1 VFTPLRILTLLMA
14 LLLLYITAASSHAY
28 AGEQARR
35 RFAMIVGANDGGPY
49 RIKLR
54 YAASDARAMQ
64 KVFEELGG
72 IPEKNQ
78 VFLENPELPDFYR
91 SYQKIQIEAT
101 KSKEQG
107 DYVELFFYYSG
118 HSDDEGLLL
127 YGKHLAYREL
137 KQMIDA
143 VPADVR
149 VVILDSCQSGAM
161 TRSKGGSRQ
170 APFMSDSSV
179 NLKGHA
185 FLTSSA
191 ADEAAQ
197 ESDRIGGS
205 FFTHYMVSGLR
216 GAADSSG
223 DRRVSLNEAYQ
234 YAFNETL
241 RRTETAQS
249 GAQHPTYEIK
259 LSGTGELVLTDLN
272 ETSSSLRFSQP
283 LSGRVYVRDESGR
296 LVAELDKP
304 AEREIEL
311 GVAPG
316 RYHVILDNSG
326 DYYESNTMLALEA
339 STELSEREF
348 QAVDSEET
356 VTRGLDN
363 DENIKYTHV
372 PFNIGLFPPA
382 QVNKAFKE
390 PVLNNVS
397 LGLLATNQG
406 KLEGFGLGLILSWED
421 YDLNGL
427 QIAGISNV
435 TQRDAVGVS
444 IGGIVNVNGRDSKG
458 LQIAGIYNHNG
469 RHFAG
474 AQWGLVN
481 YTGGNF
487 TGGQFAL
494 ANFAVGNFIGAQLSL
509 ASVTIDNVT
518 GFQAGLTNITVGD
531 VTGAQASFLN
541 VSTGRIYGVQWSYL
555 NIATG
560 KEMSKG
566 AEFGFMNINIG
577 RLRGAQFGF
586 VNYSE
591 YADAPIGFLSIVRDG
606 VLRGR
611 VWTSDTSLI
620 NVGLRHGSKY
630 VYNVYHIGF
639 QPVMDTMTMS
649 YGLTLGAHV
658 PASDNWFVEF
668 EFDNMGLS
676 DITDFTR
683 SAWMSKFGVVVGWK
697 WDAKGNQALLFGPTL
712 NVLTDDGQDKLDS
725 KYMSYIPLHKAAEWD
740 NGTDANGQPQQTELY
755 LGPGFMVGYEF

>member
-1 VFTPLRILTLLMA
+1 MLTPVKILTLLMLLVTLHFTTA
-14 LLLLYITAASSHAY
+14 LPEICAAD
-28 AGEQARR
+28 QVRR

-54 YAASDARAMQ
+54 YAASDAHAMR
-64 KVFEELGG
+64 KVFEEMGG
-72 IPEKNQ
+72 IPAKNQ
-78 VFLENPELPDFYR
+78 VYLENPELPDFYR
-91 SYQKIQIEAT
+91 SYQQIQINAT

-127 YGKHLAYREL
+127 FGKHVSYSEL

-161 TRSKGGSRQ
+161 TRTKGGSRQ

-216 GAADSSG
+216 GAADTSG

-259 LSGTGELVLTDLN
+259 LSGTGELVLTDLSD
-272 ETSSSLRFSQP
+272 TSALLRFSQP
-283 LSGRVYVRDESGR
+283 LSGRVYVRDEAGR

-304 AEREIEL
+304 AERSVEL

-316 RYHVILDNSG
+316 HYHVILDNSG
-326 DYYESNTMLALEA
+326 NYYESNTMLALGG
-339 STELSEREF
+339 STELGAREF
-348 QAVDSEET
+348 KAVDSEET

-363 DENIKYTHV
+363 DKIIKYTHV

-382 QVNKAFKE
+382 QVNKAFTE
-390 PVLNNVS
+390 PVKNNFS
-397 LGLLATNQG
+397 LGLLASQQG
-406 KLEGFGLGLILSWED
+406 KLAGFGMALVLSWQD
-421 YDLNGL
+421 YDLNGM
-427 QIAGISNV
+427 QVAMVNV
-435 TQRDAVGVS
+435 TQRDAIGVNL
-444 IGGIVNVNGRDSKG
+444 GLLVNYNGRDAKG
-458 LQIAGIYNHNG
+458 LQIAHIYNHNG
-469 RHFAG
+469 RHFTG
-474 AQWGLVN
+474 LQYGLVN

-487 TGGQFAL
+487 TGAQLAL
-494 ANFAVGNFIGAQLSL
+494 ANFSVGNFIGAQLSL
-509 ASVTIDNVT
+509 ASITIDNVT
-518 GFQAGLTNITVGD
+518 GFQAGLTNITIGN
-531 VTGAQASFLN
+531 VTGVQASLLN
-541 VSTGRIYGVQWSYL
+541 VSTGKGD
-555 NIATG
+555 
-560 KEMSKG
+560 SKG
-566 AEFGFMNINIG
+566 AIFGLLNVNMG
-577 RLRGAQFGF
+577 RVHGAQFGIF
-586 VNYSE
+586 NYSE
-591 YADAPIGFLSIVRDG
+591 YTDVPIGVISIVRNG
-606 VLRGR
+606 ILRGR
-611 VWTSDTSLI
+611 AWTSDTSLI
-620 NVGLRHGSKY
+620 NVGLRHGAKH

-639 QPVMDTMTMS
+639 QPIMDTMTFS
-649 YGLTLGAHV
+649 AGYTIGAHI
-658 PASDNWFVEF
+658 PANDNWFVEF
-668 EFDNMGLS
+668 ELDNQCLV
-676 DITDFTR
+676 DVTNYKH
-683 SAWMSKFGVVVGWK
+683 SAAMSKFGMIVGWK

-712 NVLTDDGQDKLDS
+712 NIMIDDGRENRLDS
-725 KYMSYIPLHKAAEWD
+725 SYLSYIPLYKVAKWSTGRDD
-740 NGTDANGQPQQTELY
+740 NGVLQKSSLY
-755 LGPGFMVGYEF
+755 LGPGFMVGWEF